1 MRIVAPSGSPCKNGN
16 AAFTIEALKEGA
28 QTAGRSSGFR

>member
-16 AAFTIEALKEGA
+16 AAIMVEAFEEGA
-28 QTAGRSSGFR
+28 QTAGYSNDFR

>member
-16 AAFTIEALKEGA
+16 AAIMVEVFKEGA
-28 QTAGRSSGFR
+28 QTAGRSNGFH